1 MLPWVARRALAPQQ
15 AQEGQEGQLLRVQRL
30 EPEVQLGLVV
40 LQQEQRHAVLLVW
53 IVQQVRCCLR
63 AAIRAACH

>member
-1 MLPWVARRALAPQQ
+1 MLPWVERRVLAPQQ
-15 AQEGQEGQLLRVQRL
+15 VLEGQPLRVLR
-30 EPEVQLGLVV
+30 LGLVV
-40 LQQEQRHAVLLVW
+40 QRAPQEQQEQRHAVLLVW

>member
-1 MLPWVARRALAPQQ
+1 MLPWVARRALALQQ
-15 AQEGQEGQLLRVQRL
+15 VQEGQLLRVQRL

-53 IVQQVRCCLR
+53 IVQQVHCCLR
-63 AAIRAACH
+63 AAIHAAFR